1 VVFLAKINSYEP
13 FSLKAKEIECQ
24 KCRKFHVTSFETR
37 WVKECHPVF
46 DEHCSTQYSKAGHRL
61 LRKQD
66 RESTVSKGNVTISS
80 INGIVWQYFSPNQ

>member
-1 VVFLAKINSYEP
+1 VAFVAKINSSA

-46 DEHCSTQYSKAGHRL
+46 DEHCSTQYSKAGHREKL
-61 LRKQD
+61 IERA
-66 RESTVSKGNVTISS
+66 GNVAISS
-80 INGIVWQYFSPNQ
+80 INGMVWQYFSPNQ